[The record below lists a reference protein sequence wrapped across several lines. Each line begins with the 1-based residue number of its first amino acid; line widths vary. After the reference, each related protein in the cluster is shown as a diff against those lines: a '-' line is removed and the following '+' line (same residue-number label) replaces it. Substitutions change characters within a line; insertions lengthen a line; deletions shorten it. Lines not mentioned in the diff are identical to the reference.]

1 MEKNHVQYLLTVCY
15 MPDIHYIHL
24 FNTQNFLN
32 WQQLFFIFY
41 KKETNAKGLANFE
54 RQVLAA
60 LNTELGFESQPVSFH
75 TPVLC
80 FDQHDF

>member
-1 MEKNHVQYLLTVCY
+1 MDKNHGQYLLSVCY
-15 MPDIHYIHL
+15 MPDIHYVHL
-24 FNTQNFLN
+24 FNTRNFLN
-32 WQQLFFIFY
+32 WQQLFLYFIG
-41 KKETNAKGLANFE
+41 KETNAKGLAIFK

-60 LNTELGFESQPVSFH
+60 INTELGFESQSVSFH